1 MNGLTEK
8 EISEIRSLITLIDD
22 EDETVYAAARARLL
36 SYKDLALDYLPF
48 IDEKSTIADKR
59 LSEVREILI
68 RASFKEQLRTL
79 RRDHEGNIELE
90 DAVFLIAR
98 QRYLDLDT
106 TTYIDQLNRF
116 AAELKDELSSVA
128 DEEEILRRI
137 ITFFTVEK
145 KFEGNREE
153 YYSEEN
159 HYINRVL
166 DTKIGIP
173 ITLSIVYLLVGQRI
187 DLPLRGIGLPGHFI
201 MRFSFGKS
209 HVFFDPFNGG
219 KILSRADCE
228 AIVKNLG
235 FNFSEEY
242 LEPVSNK
249 QILERM
255 LRNIILTL
263 EKKQE
268 NDRIETIRQFIDTL
282 NSDL

>member
-1 MNGLTEK
+1 MNALTEK
-8 EISEIRSLITLIDD
+8 EISEVRSLITLIDD
-22 EDETVYAAARARLL
+22 EDETVFNAARERLL
-36 SYKDLALDYLPF
+36 SYKEQVLTYLPF
-48 IDEKSTIADKR
+48 VDEKSTLADKR
-59 LSEVREILI
+59 LSEIREILI
-68 RASFKEQLRTL
+68 RASFKEHLRKL
-79 RRDHEGNIELE
+79 KRDQEGNILLE

-106 TTYIDQLNRF
+106 KLYVDQLNHY
-116 AAELKDELSSVA
+116 ASELKDELSAVA
-128 DEEEILRRI
+128 DEEEMLRRLI
-137 ITFFTVEK
+137 SFFTEEK
-145 KFEGNREE
+145 KFEGNKEE
-153 YYSEEN
+153 FYSEEN

-201 MRFSFGKS
+201 LRFSFSGTQ
-209 HVFFDPFNGG
+209 VFFDPFNGG

-228 AIVKNLG
+228 AIVNNLG

-242 LEPVSNK
+242 LQPVSNK

-268 NDRIETIRQFIDTL
+268 IDRIETIRQFIDTL

>member
-48 IDEKSTIADKR
+48 IDEKSTVADKR

-173 ITLSIVYLLVGQRI
+173 ITLSVVYLLVGQRI